1 MRSINFTYLNNGSP
15 FVFRTDKMT
24 RPPYKAR
31 GATMLQVHAL
41 LTLEG
46 LEDGKNVELF
56 DASGQ
61 ALTKEQLEYCARTG
75 DLPPA
80 QGAA

>member
-1 MRSINFTYLNNGSP
+1 MRSINFTYMNNGSR

-24 RPPYKAR
+24 RHPFKAR

-46 LEDGKNVELF
+46 KEDGKNVDILDTSGRPLSQGELEH
-56 DASGQ
+56 S
-61 ALTKEQLEYCARTG
+61 ARTG
-75 DLPPA
+75 EIPPA
-80 QGAA
+80 Q

>member
-1 MRSINFTYLNNGSP
+1 MRSINYTFLNNGSS

-24 RPPYKAR
+24 RHPYKAR

-46 LEDGKNVELF
+46 QKAGDNVTVLNTRGKSLSQVELEH
-56 DASGQ
+56 A
-61 ALTKEQLEYCARTG
+61 ARTG
-75 DLPPA
+75 EILNPS
-80 QGAA
+80 